1 MSEKPREL
9 ELIEGFYS
17 FADKVAT
24 LINTE
29 IVAALGEDADWEHH
43 AGRDEIPQCFSKN
56 FSPERFKRLSDLWTL
71 RESASGYSCDLS
83 EYDPAEW
90 AKELSKTSTTE
101 KPLNAYDIKEIA
113 LYVASL
119 KVGVGIPYVSEGK
132 TWETDAD
139 VQRNLAAH
147 YAEHCF
153 RAQESSERLYAEV
166 QSLKEQILEYE
177 ATREQ
182 QRELMI
188 EAANNHRAAQS
199 RVDSLTRDIKE
210 LQDKFTCFKADAVT
224 SLKAIDLCILATLP
238 TENQSL
244 THRARNFRMK
254 HIHQIILNEVASLSD
269 RKLITYED
277 DY

>member
-83 EYDPAEW
+83 EYDPAEL

-101 KPLNAYDIKEIA
+101 KPMNAYDIEV
-113 LYVASL
+113 VA
-119 KVGVGIPYVSEGK
+119 KYVS
-132 TWETDAD
+132 TLSPSTDSQSETYWQLQYGQGLTQIEELLCEVENLKKQVAD
-139 VQRNLAAH
+139 
-147 YAEHCF
+147 
-153 RAQESSERLYAEV
+153 
-166 QSLKEQILEYE
+166 YE

-182 QRELMI
+182 QGELMI
-188 EAANNHRAAQS
+188 ESANNHRAAQS
-199 RVDSLTRDIKE
+199 RVDSLTRNIKE

-238 TENQSL
+238 TENQFL
-244 THRARNFRMK
+244 THRARNFRMR
-254 HIHQIILNEVASLSD
+254 HIHQIILNEVASFSD

-277 DY
+277 DF